1 MFQLVKIA
9 TILVFLSEMEGNQG
23 DEILKDNLDDGLQ
36 PRSDSFNN
44 ELLYRLEQQNR

>member
-9 TILVFLSEMEGNQG
+9 TILEFLSEMEGNQD
-23 DEILKDNLDDGLQ
+23 DEILKGNLDDGLQ
-36 PRSDSFNN
+36 PRSDSFN